1 MVITEEFKFNFE
13 IAYLVYSR
21 VYDAWGSL
29 SDSARSR
36 SRRQIEASVR
46 EGGFNGNTTGL
57 ISEKAFETII
67 KQKKGLP
74 ISKDERLALEHPITH
89 KNIAMHCINS
99 PTKLTFEQFFNV
111 WFENLVTT
119 YTTNE
124 ENQGLRRFQS
134 NYVFGVDCWKK
145 MYEDA
150 GIVLM
155 QRPKLNTKAA
165 KRQYGII

>member
-1 MVITEEFKFNFE
+1 
-13 IAYLVYSR
+13 
-21 VYDAWGSL
+21 
-29 SDSARSR
+29 
-36 SRRQIEASVR
+36 
-46 EGGFNGNTTGL
+46 
-57 ISEKAFETII
+57 
-67 KQKKGLP
+67 
-74 ISKDERLALEHPITH
+74 LEHPITH
-89 KNIAMHCINS
+89 KNIAMHCVNS
-99 PTKLTFEQFFNV
+99 PTKLTFEEFFNV

-124 ENQGLRRFQS
+124 ENQGLRKFQS

-165 KRQYGII
+165 KRQYGIM